1 VTPAIKPHFARRRVG
16 RAGTLRILASVL
28 YFGLAQQGHLGLAG
42 LRERAALV
50 GGQMSVRSVPGQ
62 GAQVTV
68 SVIDRP

>member
-1 VTPAIKPHFARRRVG
+1 MTPASVPHSARPRVG
-16 RAGTLRILASVL
+16 RAGTLRISASVI
-28 YFGLAQQGHLGLAG
+28 YFGLAQQGDLGLAG
-42 LRERAALV
+42 MRERAVLV